1 MADVSHI
8 GGLIA
13 SRALPNPLAAGFDV
27 VTTTTHKTLRGPRGG
42 LILCREPFRK
52 AIDQAV
58 FPGLQG
64 GPHMDHVAALATA
77 LHLAG
82 QEEFQAYARQVLDNA
97 RALAAALEGRG
108 AQLVTGGT
116 DNHLMVVDVAA
127 SFGIDG
133 DEAQQ
138 RLDRVGLV
146 SNKQVVPDDTRPP
159 LRPSGLRLGTPAVT
173 TRGMREGQMATLAD
187 LIVDAVTGARP
198 EGALANAVRDFA
210 RRCPIP
216 G

>member
-1 MADVSHI
+1 M
-8 GGLIA
+8 
-13 SRALPNPLAAGFDV
+13 

-64 GPHMDHVAALATA
+64 GPHMDQVAAMATA
-77 LHLAG
+77 LHLAAQG
-82 QEEFQAYARQVLDNA
+82 EFQAYARRVLDNA
-97 RALAAALEGRG
+97 RALAEALQGRG

-127 SFGIDG
+127 SFGVDG

-173 TRGMREGQMATLAD
+173 TRGMREGQMTALAD
-187 LIVDAVTGARP
+187 LIIDAVTGERP
-198 EGALANAVRDFA
+198 EPAHAVRDFA
-210 RRCPIP
+210 RRFPIP